1 MATKMNRQM
10 PKFWNVITDKGTGK
24 GEITLE
30 GEIVETMPADMC
42 GAAMSG
48 NYYTSEEFRKDLA
61 ACEGLKEVTVNINSI
76 GGDLFQGLAIHNAL
90 RALPCKVKTVVQ
102 GIAASA
108 ASIIFCAGDERLV
121 YPGSILMIHGVMS
134 YVDFFGYVN
143 EHGITELQ
151 AQLKN
156 LRKSTA
162 VMNKAVADIYAE
174 TTGKD
179 QEECLSMIADN
190 AELYMSGADAIAQ
203 GFATGYAADGYVPDL
218 RMVACA
224 GKTALYSNS
233 KLLTE
238 DFKAPN
244 INADALGIK
253 QTTEAPAA
261 AVETTK
267 ENNMSEENTHIED
280 VNEEEKPVDT
290 AQNTPEVTE
299 AAATPEGSEGD
310 VKAAIAADRKRIASI
325 DAIAK
330 RWNNVIDA
338 ELVEVAKF
346 GNETQEP
353 MTAEAFAYA
362 VMSSLDPTKMAERNS
377 KFIAARNAELGEASN
392 ITASPVDIS
401 TEEKTAGGLRPD
413 VAERINSWKKGKH

>member
-1 MATKMNRQM
+1 MTTKMNRQK

-30 GEIVETMPADMC
+30 GEIVDTPPADMC
-42 GAAMSG
+42 GMVAAG
-48 NYYTSEEFRKDLA
+48 NYYTSEEFRQDIA
-61 ACEGLKEVTVNINSI
+61 ACEGLQEVTVNINSV
-76 GGDLFQGLAIHNAL
+76 GGDLFQGIAIHNAL

-121 YPGSILMIHGVMS
+121 YPGSILMVHGVMS
-134 YVDFFGYVN
+134 YVDFYGYVN

-162 VMNKAVADIYAE
+162 VMNSAVADIYADA
-174 TTGKD
+174 TGKTP
-179 QEECLSMIADN
+179 EECLALIADN
-190 AELYMSGADAIAQ
+190 AELYMSGAQAIEQ
-203 GFATGYAADGYVPDL
+203 GFATGYAADGYVPDV

-224 GKTALYSNS
+224 GKTALYSNN

-238 DFKAPN
+238 DFKAPS
-244 INADALGIK
+244 INAVALGIK
-253 QTTEAPAA
+253 QE
-261 AVETTK
+261 K
-267 ENNMSEENTHIED
+267 EPNMNEENTHID
-280 VNEEEKPVDT
+280 EEVTEAVQQPDDTTEKK
-290 AQNTPEVTE
+290 PEVTE
-299 AAATPEGSEGD
+299 AAPVPEVAPVD

-330 RWNNVIDA
+330 RWGNVINA
-338 ELVEVAKF
+338 ELVEVAKY

-362 VMSSLDPTKMAERNS
+362 VMSSVDPGKLPQRNS
-377 KFIAARNAELGEASN
+377 NFIEERTAELGEAAN
-392 ITASPVDIS
+392 IAASPMNTV
-401 TEEKTAGGLRPD
+401 EPEKTSSGLRPD
-413 VAERINSWKKGKH
+413 VAERIKAWKQGRH

>member
-1 MATKMNRQM
+1 MTTKMNRQK

-30 GEIVETMPADMC
+30 GEIVDTPPADMC
-42 GAAMSG
+42 GMVAAG
-48 NYYTSEEFRKDLA
+48 NYYTSEEFRQDIA
-61 ACEGLKEVTVNINSI
+61 ACEGLQEVTVNINSV
-76 GGDLFQGLAIHNAL
+76 GGDLFQGIAIHNAL

-121 YPGSILMIHGVMS
+121 YPGSILMVHGVMS
-134 YVDFFGYVN
+134 YVDFYGYVN

-162 VMNKAVADIYAE
+162 VMNSAVADIYAE
-174 TTGKD
+174 ATGKTP
-179 QEECLSMIADN
+179 EECLALIADN
-190 AELYMSGADAIAQ
+190 AELYMSGAQAIEQ
-203 GFATGYAADGYVPDL
+203 GFATGYAADGYVPDV

-224 GKTALYSNS
+224 GKTALYSNN

-238 DFKAPN
+238 DFKAPS
-244 INADALGIK
+244 INAVALGIK
-253 QTTEAPAA
+253 QEQ
-261 AVETTK
+261 ET
-267 ENNMSEENTHIED
+267 NMSEKDTHID
-280 VNEEEKPVDT
+280 EEVTETAKPDDATEKK
-290 AQNTPEVTE
+290 PEVTE
-299 AAATPEGSEGD
+299 AAPVPEVAPVD

-330 RWNNVIDA
+330 RWGNVIDA
-338 ELVEVAKF
+338 ELVEVAKY

-353 MTAEAFAYA
+353 MTAEAFAFT
-362 VMSSLDPTKMAERNS
+362 VMSSVDPKKLSSGNS
-377 KFIAARNAELGEASN
+377 NFIAAREKETEKSNEVSASA
-392 ITASPVDIS
+392 TAFDFPSSERTETGVRKDIQAMID
-401 TEEKTAGGLRPD
+401 KL
-413 VAERINSWKKGKH
+413 N